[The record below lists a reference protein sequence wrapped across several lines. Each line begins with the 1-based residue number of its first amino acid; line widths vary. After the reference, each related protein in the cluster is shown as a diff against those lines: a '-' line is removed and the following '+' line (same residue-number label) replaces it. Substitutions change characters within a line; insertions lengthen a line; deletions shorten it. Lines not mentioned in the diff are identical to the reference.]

1 MPSAVATSLRSGE
14 AGRAGADVRSDLRV
28 TFEERHAGGIEV
40 ELQSRVDLYYGEVIR
55 LQVANVLHA
64 LGISHALITIVDEG
78 ALPFVIDARLEAA
91 VLRAGIAPTMAALPD
106 AAPLPPPSARDR
118 LRRSRLYLPGNEP
131 KYFINAG
138 LHDSDGIIL
147 DLEDSV
153 HHEEKDAARLLVR
166 NALRAVDFGRC
177 ERMVRI
183 NPFPLGRS
191 DLEEVVPQQPD
202 LILIPKVENAEQVRE
217 VDALIT
223 AIQGHTGT
231 MRPIWLMPIVETAFG
246 VENVYAI
253 AHASERGAAITI
265 GLEDYTADLGVAKT
279 ASGTESLYARMRLVN
294 AAKAAGLQ
302 AIDSVY
308 GDVADTEGLLRWGK
322 ASRAMGFEGMG
333 CVHPQQI
340 TTIHQAFAPSA
351 AEIEKALRIAAAFAE
366 AQSRGLGVV
375 SVGSK
380 MIDPPVVHR
389 AVKLAERAR
398 QMGLLPSKPKTEVA
412 R

>member
-1 MPSAVATSLRSGE
+1 
-14 AGRAGADVRSDLRV
+14 
-28 TFEERHAGGIEV
+28 
-40 ELQSRVDLYYGEVIR
+40 
-55 LQVANVLHA
+55 
-64 LGISHALITIVDEG
+64 VDEG

-91 VLRAGIAPTMAALPD
+91 VLRAGITPTMAALPD
-106 AAPLPPPSARDR
+106 AVLLPPPSPRDR

-138 LHDSDGIIL
+138 LHEADGIIL

-153 HHEEKDAARLLVR
+153 HHAEKDAARLLVR
-166 NALRAVDFGRC
+166 NALRAVDFSHC

-191 DLEEVVPQQPD
+191 DLEEVVPQHPD

-217 VDALIT
+217 VDARIT
-223 AIQGHTGT
+223 AIQGHTGLI
-231 MRPIWLMPIVETAFG
+231 RPIWLMPIVETALG
-246 VENVYAI
+246 VENMYAI
-253 AHASERGAAITI
+253 AHASERNAAITI
-265 GLEDYTADLGVAKT
+265 GLEDYTADLGVVKT
-279 ASGTESLYARMRLVN
+279 AAGTESLYARMRLVN
-294 AAKAAGLQ
+294 AAKAADLQ

-308 GDVADTEGLLRWGK
+308 GDVADTEGLLRWGE

-340 TTIHQAFAPSA
+340 KIIHRAFAPTER
-351 AEIEKALRIAAAFAE
+351 EIEKARKIAE
-366 AQSRGLGVV
+366 AFNDAQTRGLGVV

-389 AVKLAERAR
+389 ALKLVERAR
-398 QMGLLPSKPKTEVA
+398 RMGLVSTEPKTGVA
-412 R
+412 Q